1 MSDSVDTTVDTT
13 SSRERIKLALSHGK
27 KGRINKDL
35 SNKIMLGVFRAA
47 AYITTLVLVAIIAY
61 VVINGLP
68 HISLDFIFGWPQGVN
83 AEGGIWP
90 TIVSTVYVTAL
101 AMLICT
107 PIAVLAAV
115 YLAEYAKQGKVVELI
130 RYAADAL
137 ASVPSI
143 VMGLFGYALFV
154 EAMGLGLSMV
164 SAALALALLMLPIV
178 MRTTEEAIRAVPR
191 YIRWGAY
198 GLGATKWQVVSKI
211 VLPSA
216 FGRIATGI
224 VLAIGRAIGET
235 AVVLYTMGQA
245 INLPISPLDSGRP
258 MTVHLYLLANDGINM
273 NAAYGTA
280 LLLMVIILAFNLFAR
295 FLSRKRR

>member
-1 MSDSVDTTVDTT
+1 MATGEMT
-13 SSRERIKLALSHGK
+13 SRERIMRALSHGS
-27 KGRINKDL
+27 KGRISKDA
-35 SNKIMLGVFRAA
+35 SNAVMLGVFRAA
-47 AYITTLVLVAIIAY
+47 AYVTVLILVAIIAY
-61 VVINGLP
+61 VVVNGLP
-68 HISLDFIFGWPQGVN
+68 QISPDFVFGWPEGVN

-90 TIVSTVYVTAL
+90 TIVSTLYVTAL

-115 YLAEYAKQGKVVELI
+115 YLAEYAKQGRLVSAI
-130 RYAADAL
+130 RYAADTL

-154 EAMGLGLSMV
+154 EAAGIGLSML

-224 VLAIGRAIGET
+224 VLAIGRAVGET

-245 INLPISPLDSGRP
+245 INLPLTPLDSGRP
-258 MTVHLYLLANDGINM
+258 MTVHLYLLANEGINM

-295 FLSRKRR
+295 FISRRNK

>member
-1 MSDSVDTTVDTT
+1 MSDSVDTTVDAT
-13 SSRERIKLALSHGK
+13 SSRELIKRALSHGK

-47 AYITTLVLVAIIAY
+47 AYITTLVLLAIIAY

-83 AEGGIWP
+83 GEGGIWP
-90 TIVSTVYVTAL
+90 TIVSTIYVTAL

-107 PIAVLAAV
+107 PVAVLAAV
-115 YLAEYAKQGKVVELI
+115 YLAEYAKQGKIVDII

-280 LLLMVIILAFNLFAR
+280 LLLMAIILAFNLFAR
-295 FLSRKRR
+295 YLSRKRR